1 MSIIAKRSR
10 LRKLRKIFYSYPVP
24 MLTTE
29 DFDLLL
35 HLDLPDMDSTALRS
49 ERQRILLALV
59 AVDEYEILHIFPDGG
74 IVTAEGWLTE
84 RLQLI
89 DRALRGAVD

>member
-10 LRKLRKIFYSYPVP
+10 LRKLSKILYDYPVP
-24 MLTTE
+24 MLTAE
-29 DFDLLL
+29 NFDLLL

-49 ERQRILLALV
+49 ERQRILLALTM
-59 AVDEYEILHIFPDGG
+59 VDDEILHLAPGG
-74 IVTAEGWLTE
+74 RIITARGWLTKRME
-84 RLQLI
+84 LI